1 MIISQHRGQDVPKQ
15 RLEVVSVVVFVVIY
29 SFTSHTLIQRLLCAV
44 PTAAGG
50 VQRLTS

>member
-1 MIISQHRGQDVPKQ
+1 MSQHCGQAVPKQ
-15 RLEVVSVVVFVVIY
+15 RLEVVTVAVFVVIY
-29 SFTSHTLIQRLLCAV
+29 SFTNHTLIQCFLRAV